1 MDHLVVTNSIPP
13 RYRVIAPLGSGGMAT
28 VVLAEDTVLGREV
41 ALKRMTALG
50 DARGLSRLRREAL
63 VGASVSHLNLVSVF
77 DVIAHEDGDVVI
89 VMEYVDGETLRDR
102 LQRQG
107 RLPAPEALRILGGVA
122 AGLDAIHAR
131 GIVHRD
137 VKPANIL
144 LGADGTVKV
153 ADLGI
158 AVVHD
163 RTRIT
168 TAGAVLG
175 TFSYM
180 APEQLEDA
188 PSRPAVDI
196 YALAAVAYE
205 TLAGRKARREPN
217 PVALA
222 HAISTQPP
230 PDLRE
235 AWPGAPQAAAQL
247 LTRGMSRDPHLR
259 PRSAGELISRLRAG
273 LEPESTAVLP
283 GPPPARVIPARAARA
298 EPARP
303 AGPAVP
309 ASAGAR
315 SQSAPRR
322 AASVLLALVLAAVA
336 LTVVLSGGSSSKH
349 TGGARPRNGSPS
361 VTTARSTKPS
371 AGDSAGATGTRSSA
385 ASTPAGAV
393 KTFYGL
399 ASAHRY
405 ADAWLLADPTLRAQV
420 AGYQAFRSQQAGDI
434 SIRFSSAQTVNQ
446 SGDNASVAV
455 RTTSVRTDGTKHC
468 SGTVDLVRAGA
479 VGHWLLHLLHLN
491 CV

>member
-1 MDHLVVTNSIPP
+1 
-13 RYRVIAPLGSGGMAT
+13 MAT

-107 RLPAPEALRILGGVA
+107 RLPAREALRILGGVA

-205 TLAGRKARREPN
+205 TLSGRKARREPN

-283 GPPPARVIPARAARA
+283 GPPPARVIPARA

-303 AGPAVP
+303 AGPAIP
-309 ASAGAR
+309 ASTGAR

-322 AASVLLALVLAAVA
+322 AAAGVLFALVLAAVA

-349 TGGARPRNGSPS
+349 AAGARRRNGSPS
-361 VTTARSTKPS
+361 AATATSTKPS
-371 AGDSAGATGTRSSA
+371 AGNGAGVPGTRSTA

-399 ASAHRY
+399 AAAHRY
-405 ADAWLLADPTLRAQV
+405 ADAWVLADPTLRAQV

-434 SIRFSSAQTVNQ
+434 SIRFNSADTLNQ
-446 SGDNASVAV
+446 SGANARVAV